1 MSATHENSVSPRTV
15 RIAWFGA
22 AGIVLLNLFYLLVL
36 VPLGIYRV
44 ESDSHPLLQ
53 LFGVLI
59 MAAMVYS
66 WYQAIMLAARSTLLL
81 ERQRK
86 NWMLAFAFLGPAA
99 GTVFVLWYARRTAH

>member
-1 MSATHENSVSPRTV
+1 MLPN
-15 RIAWFGA
+15 
-22 AGIVLLNLFYLLVL
+22 LLLILVL
-36 VPLGIYRV
+36 VPLGIDRV
-44 ESDSHPLLQ
+44 ESDGHPLLQ
-53 LFGVLI
+53 LLVVVI

-66 WYQAIMLAARSTLLL
+66 WYHAIILAARSTLLL